1 MCVWVGVFVC
11 LLVREG
17 LREKYVWV
25 CLCMYVR
32 KGVKSIR
39 MCAWCM
45 CRRWVVKVC
54 PCRVYTYACVE
65 LGVVGKVGMCLY

>member
-25 CLCMYVR
+25 WVCLFMYVR

-39 MCAWCM
+39 MCVWCM

-54 PCRVYTYACVE
+54 P
-65 LGVVGKVGMCLY
+65 